1 MSLAS
6 SISLTLTWS
15 SDRARMRVVDW
26 MPIAVKNKRVKPP
39 ESLRLIRAEQANLAR
54 TLIPDP
60 RLMYWPWGIA
70 WLIGFGVLFLRFA
83 PGGRVLVHMPAWVP
97 STILLALLIAAGIT
111 TGIAGGRAGR
121 HIAGPSSRQG
131 LMYGLTWSIAFSGM
145 SIVFAQFTAE
155 LPDARQSLL
164 WGGGMVA
171 LTGALHMAG
180 GAMWNDRALFVLGA
194 WTSVVNVV
202 GILFGAGWHPL
213 IVAVLAGGGML
224 VFGQIGWQ
232 RLR

>member
-1 MSLAS
+1 M
-6 SISLTLTWS
+6 T
-15 SDRARMRVVDW
+15 
-26 MPIAVKNKRVKPP
+26 PIDDDTPLGDPA

-54 TLIPDP
+54 TLTPDP

-70 WLIGFGVLFLRFA
+70 WLVGFGALFLRFA
-83 PGGRVLVHMPAWVP
+83 PGGRVLVDMPAWLP
-97 STILLALLIAAGIT
+97 STILLVLLLGAGIT

-121 HIAGPSSRQG
+121 QVAGPSSRQG
-131 LMYGLTWSIAFSGM
+131 LMYGLTWSVAFAGM
-145 SIVFAQFTAE
+145 STVFAQFTAE

-180 GAMWNDRALFVLGA
+180 GAMWNDRNLFVLGA
-194 WTSVVNVV
+194 WTSVVNIV
-202 GILFGAGWHPL
+202 GILFGVGWHPL

-224 VFGQIGWQ
+224 VLGQIGWK